1 MDYRNP
7 VALSQDDRRRILEL
21 SEAVNTRN
29 RRKRQENELA
39 RARRVTAANNEIE
52 RLVKSFKRTDPKLQ
66 RIVLFGSLARG
77 SVERLDFD
85 IDVAVESSR
94 YMDLLG
100 TALDSDFKIDL
111 IDLTSASRYIRQSV
125 DRDGVELFRAE

>member
-1 MDYRNP
+1 M
-7 VALSQDDRRRILEL
+7 ALSQDDQRRILEL

-39 RARRVTAANNEIE
+39 RARRVAAANNEIE
-52 RLVKSFKRTDPKLQ
+52 RLVKSFRCTDPKLK

-77 SVERLDFD
+77 SVKRLDFD

-100 TALDSDFKIDL
+100 TVLDSDFKIDL